1 MTRYS
6 IFVAATLLL
15 LAACS
20 SEGDVSGKW
29 KNGDGNLIRF
39 DDAGK
44 AWLGQEGY
52 PDEGEC
58 NYRASG
64 DTIIVST
71 LPEGGDSLYN
81 SYRMLLTDDTLRIVV
96 FGLHATGVE
105 QLVPIEEFA
114 KRSGKPLDKLAFV
127 KMKDTRK

>member
-1 MTRYS
+1 MKRF
-6 IFVAATLLL
+6 IFFLLCFSSL

-20 SEGDVSGKW
+20 SEPGVEGKW

-39 DDAGK
+39 DNAGK

-58 NYRASG
+58 NYTIAG
-64 DTIIVST
+64 DTVVVTT

-81 SYRMLLTDDTLRIVV
+81 SYRMVLSDDTLRIAV
-96 FGLHATGVE
+96 FGLHATGMQ
-105 QLVPIEEFA
+105 QLIPIEEFA
-114 KRSGKPLDKLAFV
+114 LRSGKPMDKLTFIRL
-127 KMKDTRK
+127 KEGK

>member
-1 MTRYS
+1 MKRI
-6 IFVAATLLL
+6 IFFLLCFSSL

-20 SEGDVSGKW
+20 QEPGVEGKW

-39 DDAGK
+39 DNAGK

-58 NYRASG
+58 NYTVTA
-64 DTIIVST
+64 DTVVVTT

-81 SYRMLLTDDTLRIVV
+81 SYRMVLSDDTLRIVV
-96 FGLHATGVE
+96 FGLHATGMQ
-105 QLVPIEEFA
+105 QLIPIEEFA
-114 KRSGKPLDKLAFV
+114 LRSGKPMDKLTFIRL
-127 KMKDTRK
+127 KEEK

>member
-1 MTRYS
+1 MKHY
-6 IFVAATLLL
+6 IFSLICVTAL

-20 SEGDVSGKW
+20 SESGVEGKW

-39 DDAGK
+39 DNAGK

-58 NYRASG
+58 NYTVAG
-64 DTIIVST
+64 DTIVVTT

-81 SYRMLLTDDTLRIVV
+81 SYRMVLSGDTLRIAV
-96 FGLHATGVE
+96 FGLHATGMQ
-105 QLVPIEEFA
+105 QLIPIEDFA
-114 KRSGKPLDKLAFV
+114 LRSGKPMDKLAFV
-127 KMKDTRK
+127 RMEGEK